1 MPVEIQP
8 PELAELLDVAERPRT
23 GGWSLRSALVR
34 YAEGNPVRVSQVIEL
49 VRRIEAGLH
58 PHAKQLAADGP
69 ALWAA
74 ATTSATVDGSA
85 AAQAVGL
92 LQVSRQLDE
101 LAEALAAWADDRHGA
116 ERPDAAVDATVADI
130 GARLDDLGIP
140 REDPEQRRPRSRG

>member
-1 MPVEIQP
+1 MPVDIQP

-58 PHAKQLAADGP
+58 AHAKLLAGDGP

-74 ATTSATVDGSA
+74 ATTSATVEGRA
-85 AAQAVGL
+85 AAQVVGL
-92 LQVSRQLDE
+92 LQVSQQLDE
-101 LAEALAAWADDRHGA
+101 LAAALATWADDRHRT
-116 ERPDAAVDATVADI
+116 ERPDAAVDAAVAHI
-130 GARLDDLGIP
+130 SARLDDLGIP
-140 REDPEQRRPRSRG
+140 REDPDQRRPRSRG